1 MSGKT
6 VLITG
11 GNRGIGL
18 EFVKH
23 YVQQQYKVFATS
35 RTPYAQ
41 VQELAAI
48 IPISQHLQLD
58 TGDESSIDALPG
70 KLKSLGVE
78 SIDLLINNAGMLYS
92 DNLGDNKLREMAIQQ
107 FTVNTLGPLL
117 TIRATLNFLHSG
129 SKIANISSRLGSIE
143 LNGSGKNFGYKM
155 SKAALNMAIKGLS
168 IELKPKGTF
177 VLTIGI
183 VVAAI
188 HPGYVQTGMNNG
200 KGELTPE
207 YSASMMAKVI
217 ENLNEAT
224 SGKLFNFDGTV
235 IPF

>member
-58 TGDESSIDALPG
+58 TGDESSIDALPS

-117 TIRATLNFLHSG
+117 TTRAVLDYLKPG
-129 SKIANISSRLGSIE
+129 SKVVNITSRMGSIE
-143 LNGSGKNFGYKM
+143 DNGSGKYYGYRM
-155 SKAALNMAIKGLS
+155 SKTALNMATKGLA
-168 IELKPKGTF
+168 IDLKPKGIS
-177 VLTIGI
+177 VG
-183 VVAAI
+183 AI
-188 HPGYVQTGMNNG
+188 HPGFVQTGM
-200 KGELTPE
+200 
-207 YSASMMAKVI
+207 
-217 ENLNEAT
+217 T
-224 SGKLFNFDGTV
+224 SGNGDITAHDSVALMVQVVEKLGESNSGKFFGRDGTV
-235 IPF
+235 IPY